1 MRCQIGVRYERAN
14 NCMDHLGSVR
24 AGFESA
30 RRQIAYMLQQSS
42 DELNRM
48 TQEALDAEMERFF
61 KQDNLD
67 RMIRDMARHRVQS
80 AVEGAVKDYFAYGPG
95 GQTIKKAAFEILDEM
110 FSTK

>member
-1 MRCQIGVRYERAN
+1 MSEPNMPPVIRVE
-14 NCMDHLGSVR
+14 V
-24 AGFESA
+24 ESA

-61 KQDNLD
+61 KQDNLE
-67 RMIRDMARHRVQS
+67 RMIRDMARPRVQS